1 MNALQAGGG
10 RLADRGVLVSPA
22 LRPAAPCCALRSAL
36 CALPSALCST
46 PLCSRVLAAAT
57 TAAQAGTTGCA
68 QQRSGE
74 LDGPRAAAVIATPN
88 TLGGKEHQLLN
99 CDDRQHIICKVGKN
113 IAELPAR
120 HHTPGAACAA
130 RLADQQG
137 GSAQVYIHTAQNVLT
152 EVYPQI
158 SIPRTVKRFC
168 GLMVKLLH

>member
-22 LRPAAPCCALRSAL
+22 LRSAAPC
-36 CALPSALCST
+36 CALPSALCPLLSAPLRSAHACWPT
-46 PLCSRVLAAAT
+46 PLLRRLAPPAARSSAAASWM
-57 TAAQAGTTGCA
+57 GRGPL
-68 QQRSGE
+68 RSS
-74 LDGPRAAAVIATPN
+74 PRR
-88 TLGGKEHQLLN
+88 TLGGKEYQLLN

-137 GSAQVYIHTAQNVLT
+137 GSAASLHPHRAERV

>member
-1 MNALQAGGG
+1 M
-10 RLADRGVLVSPA
+10 
-22 LRPAAPCCALRSAL
+22 
-36 CALPSALCST
+36 
-46 PLCSRVLAAAT
+46 LAAAT

-68 QQRSGE
+68 QQRTSWMGR
-74 LDGPRAAAVIATPN
+74 GPLRSSPN

-99 CDDRQHIICKVGKN
+99 CDDCQHIICKVGKN

-120 HHTPGAACAA
+120 HHTPGAACTA

-137 GSAQVYIHTAQNVLT
+137 GSAASLHPHRAERV